1 MRCYKVGPIWLG
13 MGTYAHG
20 PHTQEI
26 EAEELVR
33 SLGQPG
39 LQSEILSHSG
49 KWLERWFS
57 SYEHCSEDF
66 HFQHARGSS
75 QPLIALALR
84 DPHEH

>member
-13 MGTYAHG
+13 MGTHAHG
-20 PHTQEI
+20 PHTQET

-39 LQSEILSHSG
+39 LQSG

-57 SYEHCSEDF
+57 SYEHCSENCDS
-66 HFQHARGSS
+66 QHARGSS
-75 QPLIALALR
+75 QPLVALALR
-84 DPHEH
+84 DPYEH

>member
-13 MGTYAHG
+13 LGTHAHG
-20 PHTQEI
+20 PHTQET
-26 EAEELVR
+26 EAEELVI
-33 SLGQPG
+33 SLEQPG

-57 SYEHCSEDF
+57 SYEHCSEKFDSS
-66 HFQHARGSS
+66 HTCGGS